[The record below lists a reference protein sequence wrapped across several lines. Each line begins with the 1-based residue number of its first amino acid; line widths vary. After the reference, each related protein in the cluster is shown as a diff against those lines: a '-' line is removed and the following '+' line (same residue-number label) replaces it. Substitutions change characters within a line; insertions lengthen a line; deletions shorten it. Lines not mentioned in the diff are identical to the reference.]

1 MIYPVFL
8 QDLRIAVN
16 QTVLPCVVVSKPG
29 QGRIRYVRA
38 YLVRI
43 YEDRFASILT
53 GQRAEKSH
61 HDPDPLHFPKGH
73 RRR

>member
-8 QDLRIAVN
+8 QDLRVAVN
-16 QTVLPCVVVSKPG
+16 QTVLLCVAVSKPD
-29 QGRIRYVRA
+29 QGKIGYVRA

-43 YEDRFASILT
+43 YEDRSASILT

-61 HDPDPLHFPKGH
+61 HDLDPLRFPKGH